1 MRASQN
7 ISRSNSMTP
16 SRNYGILCVLTF
28 PLLKRLA
35 LQFIPVSSCAE
46 TMKPCFVVYFAGPS
60 ILYHPRHFNAVP
72 YLANNSCSF
81 QSPAVFR
88 PVRQALCFSFVSLPT
103 WVDLRLHSRRSKL
116 YHDLCASKRNSC
128 RVEKSTNYIQNQA
141 FSYPQPSWLVFPTQ
155 A

>member
-7 ISRSNSMTP
+7 ISRSNSMMP

-46 TMKPCFVVYFAGPS
+46 TMKTYFVVYFAGPS

-103 WVDLRLHSRRSKL
+103 WVDLLLHSRRSKL
-116 YHDLCASKRNSC
+116 YHDLYVLRNVTAAGS
-128 RVEKSTNYIQNQA
+128 RNQQTTYKTKL
-141 FSYPQPSWLVFPTQ
+141 SLILNHHG
-155 A
+155 